1 MCVPPCVR
9 ILATRGIYTAIYLNT
24 RIHDFTQLYFVRKS
38 LVSPPHTRG
47 QFLNQGLSQKH
58 TLA

>member
-1 MCVPPCVR
+1 MCVPPFVR

-24 RIHDFTQLYFVRKS
+24 RIHDFAQLHFVRKS
-38 LVSPPHTRG
+38 LAPSPHTG
-47 QFLNQGLSQKH
+47 TVLNQGLSQKH